1 MTPLLEQVADRV
13 PVLDRPVLVAVDGAD
28 GAGKTRFAD
37 ALGETLAAAGRTVGR
52 GGIDDFLHPAAHR
65 HALGRTPRTVWER
78 TTDLAAVRRDL
89 VDPWRAR
96 TDDAVLVVDGIFL
109 QRPELADVWDLVVW
123 LEVPDAERV
132 HRMARRDGGV
142 DDVAD
147 PVQQRYL
154 GAQRIYRETCDPAG
168 SADVVVDNSDWSA
181 PRIVST

>member
-1 MTPLLEQVADRV
+1 M
-13 PVLDRPVLVAVDGAD
+13 
-28 GAGKTRFAD
+28 
-37 ALGETLAAAGRTVGR
+37 
-52 GGIDDFLHPAAHR
+52 
-65 HALGRTPRTVWER
+65 
-78 TTDLAAVRRDL
+78 
-89 VDPWRAR
+89 
-96 TDDAVLVVDGIFL
+96 LVVDGIFL
-109 QRPELADVWDLVVW
+109 QRSELADVWDLVVW

-181 PRIVST
+181 PRIVRT